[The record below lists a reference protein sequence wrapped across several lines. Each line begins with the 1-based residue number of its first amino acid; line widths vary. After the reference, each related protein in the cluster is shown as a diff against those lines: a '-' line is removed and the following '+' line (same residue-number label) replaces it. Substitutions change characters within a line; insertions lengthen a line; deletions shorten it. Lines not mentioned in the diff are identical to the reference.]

1 VEKEE
6 MRKTLVLFF
15 FGLVVSFG
23 AVHAQVLP
31 KLPGR
36 IAYIGQ
42 DRNVYVL
49 DMQSNQPSQLTQDGG
64 RRRPYLW
71 PTWSSDGRLAY
82 FVAVDTGETIT
93 SQIYISSDARQP
105 GSEAASLPGKYFTYA
120 YWSPENCLADKS
132 CRDLAVLMSDL
143 VTNQFSLEL
152 VRDSKVNSQHRAV
165 GTASPFYYSWSP
177 DGSRMLWHQNNAT
190 LNLYDVSK
198 AQADTPLSVKPGT
211 FQAPAWSPVDD
222 RLLFGTQSTDQRGT
236 DLVILANQDTH
247 ILAPQLGA
255 PLSFLWSPDGNHI
268 AYTSADGP
276 LVVVDSSG
284 KPVVRSPGNGV
295 LAFFWSPDS
304 NHLAYVTLA
313 SAPGSLNVRTGGVL
327 ATYTQQDIGLAWS
340 ILDIQSGKVIYYGA
354 FIPTSEMIYVLS
366 YFNQFAQSHRV
377 WSPDS
382 RYLVYSELMPNG
394 QPIISLLDTT
404 QQDTVPLSIANGTIG
419 VWSFN

>member
-1 VEKEE
+1 
-6 MRKTLVLFF
+6 MRKVLVLFF
-15 FGLVVSFG
+15 FGLFLG
-23 AVHAQVLP
+23 LQEIQAQALP

-36 IAYIGQ
+36 IAYVGQ
-42 DRNVYVL
+42 DRNIYVL
-49 DMQSNQPSQLTQDGG
+49 DMQNNQPSQLTQDGG

-71 PTWSSDGRLAY
+71 PTWSTDGRLAY
-82 FVAVDTGETIT
+82 FVAADTGTSIT
-93 SQIYISSDARQP
+93 SEVYIASDARQP
-105 GSEAASLPGKYFTYA
+105 GTQVASLPGKYFTYA
-120 YWSPENCLADKS
+120 YWSPENCRVDDT
-132 CRDLAVLMSDL
+132 CRDLAVLLSDL
-143 VTNQFSLEL
+143 ETNQFSLEL
-152 VRDSKVNSQHRAV
+152 VRDSKTNPQHRSV

-190 LNLYDVSK
+190 LSLYDVSK
-198 AQADTPLSVKPGT
+198 DQSDAPLSAKPGA

-222 RLLFGTQSTDQRGT
+222 RLLFGEQTTDDTGT
-236 DLVILANQDTH
+236 NLVILANQENRV
-247 ILAPQLGA
+247 LVPQLGA
-255 PLSFLWSPDGNHI
+255 PLSFLWSPDGNSI
-268 AYTSADGP
+268 AYTSNDGP

-284 KPVVRSPGNGV
+284 KPIVRSPGNGV

-304 NHLAYVTLA
+304 THLAYITLA
-313 SAPGSLNVRTGGVL
+313 SAPGSLNVRADGVM
-327 ATYTQQDIGLAWS
+327 AAYAQQDNGLAWS
-340 ILDIQSGKVIYYGA
+340 ILDVRSGKVIHYGS
-354 FIPTSEMIYVLS
+354 FVPTSEMIYVLS